1 MLGCEELIF
10 TERISRK
17 RRLGVMI
24 LDVTSSCR
32 SDERDLGLEEFV
44 NLDGNIKRCLHAY
57 HPSRY
62 ALASR

>member
-1 MLGCEELIF
+1 MLGCEEMIF

-24 LDVTSSCR
+24 LGVASPCR
-32 SDERDLGLEEFV
+32 GDERDLGLEEFV
-44 NLDGNIKRCLHAY
+44 NLDRNIKRCLHVY